1 MHEDVL
7 GLYAMTSETAE
18 HITEVILDILIRC
31 NLNIKHC
38 RGQGYDGA
46 PSMAGHISGVST
58 RIKSLCSKA
67 FFVHCNAHS
76 LDLALQ
82 DLTHKSLAI
91 SGALDMTKDIVNFIK
106 ESPKRLNLLDIIR
119 GLDHYD
125 KLKPLCPTRWTVR
138 ASSMNLLLI
147 NYSLVKIALGEI
159 SEEGGRPAAKA
170 NGWQEK
176 MEKFSSYFGLKLGKC
191 IKLNTLFFLQKESV
205 LTRYSSSLQIIQ
217 IETEIQEK

>member
-1 MHEDVL
+1 LIDD
-7 GLYAMTSETAE
+7 AF
-18 HITEVILDILIRC
+18 LIRC
-31 NLNIKHC
+31 NLNIKYC

-46 PSMAGHISGVST
+46 PAMAGHISGVST

-82 DLTHKSLAI
+82 DLTRESLDI

-106 ESPKRLNLLDIIR
+106 DSPKRLNLLDVIR
-119 GLDHYD
+119 GLDHYY

-147 NYSLVKIALGEI
+147 NYSLVKITLGEI

-176 MEKFSSYFGLKLGKC
+176 LEKSSSYFGLKLCKC
-191 IKLNTLFFLQKESV
+191 MKLNILFFLQKQSV
-205 LTRYSSSLQIIQ
+205 LTRYSSSLQITQ
-217 IETEIQEK
+217 TKTEI

>member
-7 GLYAMTSETAE
+7 GLYAMASETAE
-18 HITEVILDILIRC
+18 HITQVILDILIRC
-31 NLNIKHC
+31 NLDIKYC

-46 PSMAGHISGVST
+46 PTMAGHISGVSA

-82 DLTHKSLAI
+82 DLTRESLAV
-91 SGALDMTKDIVNFIK
+91 SDALDMTKDIVNFIK
-106 ESPKRLNLLDIIR
+106 ESPKRLNLLDVIS

-138 ASSMNLLLI
+138 ALSMNLLII
-147 NYSLVKIALGEI
+147 NYSLVKITLGEI
-159 SEEGGRPAAKA
+159 SEQGGRPAAKA
-170 NGWQEK
+170 NGWHEK

-191 IKLNTLFFLQKESV
+191 IQLNILLFSRRKTF
-205 LTRYSSSLQIIQ
+205 
-217 IETEIQEK
+217 

>member
-1 MHEDVL
+1 VHEDVL
-7 GLYAMTSETAE
+7 GLYAMASETAE
-18 HITEVILDILIRC
+18 HITQVILDILIRC
-31 NLNIKHC
+31 NLDIKYC
-38 RGQGYDGA
+38 GGQGYDGA
-46 PSMAGHISGVST
+46 PAMAGHISGVSA
-58 RIKSLCSKA
+58 RIKSLCTKA

-82 DLTHKSLAI
+82 DLTRESLAV
-91 SGALDMTKDIVNFIK
+91 SDALDMTKDIVNFIK
-106 ESPKRLNLLDIIR
+106 ESPKRLNLLDVIS

-138 ASSMNLLLI
+138 ALSMNLLLI

-159 SEEGGRPAAKA
+159 SEQGGRPAAKA
-170 NGWQEK
+170 NGWHEK

-191 IKLNTLFFLQKESV
+191 IQLNILFFFQKKDV

-217 IETEIQEK
+217 TETEI